1 MEEFEWFALCV
12 FEGSRQ
18 ELLSQSIN
26 IQDILYNKIDSGDR
40 EILDSIY
47 DCYCKW
53 WEATAKNDG
62 KSITFSQIFKT
73 NLCRIDTHIAISRLK
88 IMEDT
93 INFEEVDN
101 NTIRVWV
108 GIQIDDYLY
117 GLLSH
122 TNINTEEKTEPQSPF
137 VPNNN

>member
-1 MEEFEWFALCV
+1 MQEYEWFALCV

-18 ELLSQSIN
+18 DLLVQSIN
-26 IQDILYNKIDSGDR
+26 IQDILHNKIENGDR
-40 EILDSIY
+40 DILDSIY

-53 WEATAKNDG
+53 WEEVAKNEG

-73 NLCRIDTHIAISRLK
+73 NLCRLDTHITTSRLK

-101 NTIRVWV
+101 TTIRVWV
-108 GIQIDDYLY
+108 GVLIDDYLY
-117 GLLSH
+117 GLLSS
-122 TNINTEEKTEPQSPF
+122 TSLSTEEKTDEQSPF
-137 VPNNN
+137 VPNNE

>member
-1 MEEFEWFALCV
+1 
-12 FEGSRQ
+12 
-18 ELLSQSIN
+18 
-26 IQDILYNKIDSGDR
+26 
-40 EILDSIY
+40 
-47 DCYCKW
+47 
-53 WEATAKNDG
+53 
-62 KSITFSQIFKT
+62 
-73 NLCRIDTHIAISRLK
+73 
-88 IMEDT
+88 MEDT

-117 GLLSH
+117 GLLSN

>member
-1 MEEFEWFALCV
+1 MEDKIAVIEDALTQMQYKDYVTPSVHTGLGTC
-12 FEGSRQ
+12 FDIGTA
-18 ELLSQSIN
+18 ELFL
-26 IQDILYNKIDSGDR
+26 LRAYYKG
-40 EILDSIY
+40 EITY
-47 DCYCKW
+47 
-53 WEATAKNDG
+53 
-62 KSITFSQIFKT
+62 
-73 NLCRIDTHIAISRLK
+73 IAISRLK

-117 GLLSH
+117 GLLSN